1 MLKSRPS
8 ITGSLGAE
16 AAGGNY
22 ICFFLSHQFPPDVLA
37 WSREERRLWLVTDQH
52 SGEETACAWSAV
64 RLTWLAGRPAAWLP
78 VGLSDSCHTVI
89 GLPAPC
95 VSAL

>member
-1 MLKSRPS
+1 MRLVGCLAAVD
-8 ITGSLGAE
+8 GS
-16 AAGGNY
+16 
-22 ICFFLSHQFPPDVLA
+22 
-37 WSREERRLWLVTDQH
+37 
-52 SGEETACAWSAV
+52 
-64 RLTWLAGRPAAWLP
+64 PAAWLP

>member
-1 MLKSRPS
+1 MFV
-8 ITGSLGAE
+8 
-16 AAGGNY
+16 
-22 ICFFLSHQFPPDVLA
+22 FFSHQLPPDVQS
-37 WSREERRLWLVTDQH
+37 WSKGGATAVACDWPAFRERDGVH
-52 SGEETACAWSAV
+52 SAA
-64 RLTWLAGRPAAWLP
+64 LAGWPAARLP

>member
-1 MLKSRPS
+1 MHSVGRL
-8 ITGSLGAE
+8 
-16 AAGGNY
+16 AA
-22 ICFFLSHQFPPDVLA
+22 LA
-37 WSREERRLWLVTDQH
+37 
-52 SGEETACAWSAV
+52 G
-64 RLTWLAGRPAAWLP
+64 WLAGRPAAWLP